1 MGSKILK
8 KELIA
13 PSVYRI
19 EVASPQI
26 AKKHQ
31 AGQFVILRVNEK
43 GERIPLTVLDKDP
56 QAGVITIVYQ
66 VVGKTTMMLEDLNA
80 GDEIL
85 DVVGPLGNPTE
96 IENFGNAVCIAGGVG
111 CACVFPIAKALKQ
124 AGNHLVTILG
134 GRTSKH
140 LILEKELAGF
150 SDRLEV
156 CTDDGSQGRK
166 GFVSD
171 VFKDM
176 LDRGDKIDYVL
187 AVGPVL
193 MMKAICDLAK
203 TRNVKTVVSLNA
215 IMVDGTGMCGSC
227 RVHVG
232 GQTKF
237 ACVDGP
243 EFDGADVDFKNLI
256 SRLRA
261 YKEMEDM
268 AREVYLEQRQ
278 AKRD

>member
-1 MGSKILK
+1 MGSKILS

-19 EVASPQI
+19 EVSAPQVS
-26 AKKHQ
+26 KKHK
-31 AGQFVILRVNEK
+31 AGQFVILRVNDR

-56 QAGVITIVYQ
+56 ARGVITIVFQ
-66 VVGKTTMMLEDLNA
+66 VVGKTTMMLEDLQV

-85 DVVGPLGNPTE
+85 DLVGPLGNPTE

-111 CACVFPIAKALKQ
+111 CACVYPIAKALKQ

-134 GRTSKH
+134 GRTHKH
-140 LILEKELAGF
+140 LILEKELEKI
-150 SDRLEV
+150 SDRLEIA
-156 CTDDGSQGRK
+156 TDDGSKGVH

-171 VFKDM
+171 VFKAM
-176 LDRGDKIDYVL
+176 LAKGEKIDYLL
-187 AVGPVL
+187 AVGPVM
-193 MMKAICDLAK
+193 MMKVICDIAK
-203 TRNVKTVVSLNA
+203 ENKIRTVVSLNA

-243 EFDGADVDFKNLI
+243 EFDGSNVDFQNLI
-256 SRLRA
+256 NRLRA
-261 YKEMEDM
+261 YKEMEDL
-268 AREVYLEQRQ
+268 AREVYSEHR
-278 AKRD
+278 AGK

>member
-19 EVASPQI
+19 EVDAPQI
-26 AKKHQ
+26 AKKHR
-31 AGQFVILRVNEK
+31 AGQFVILRVNDM
-43 GERIPLTVLDKDP
+43 GERIPLTVLDKNLDTG
-56 QAGVITIVYQ
+56 AIVIVFQ
-66 VVGKTTMMLEDLNA
+66 VVGKTTMMLEDLKV

-85 DVVGPLGNPTE
+85 DLVGPLGNPTE
-96 IENFGNAVCIAGGVG
+96 IENFGNVVCIAGGVG
-111 CACVFPIAKALKQ
+111 CACVYPIAKALKQ

-134 GRTSKH
+134 GRTKEH
-140 LILEKELAGF
+140 LILEKELAQI
-150 SDRLEV
+150 SNRLEI
-156 CTDDGSQGRK
+156 CTDDGSKGHH

-171 VFKDM
+171 VFKKM
-176 LDRGDKIDYVL
+176 LANGDKIDYVL

-193 MMKAICDLAK
+193 MMKAICDL
-203 TRNVKTVVSLNA
+203 TRDKKIKTVVSLNA

-227 RVHVG
+227 RVQVG

-243 EFDGADVDFKNLI
+243 EFDGSNVDFKNLI

-268 AREVYLEQRQ
+268 AREIYMEQR
-278 AKRD
+278 K